1 LIKDI
6 SSAVI
11 YVLALNLFFRDFDLK
26 LRNSQIKLVQMMS
39 YWGCRAQDWGGVK
52 LLLQKKK
59 ALSDEESK
67 SLQTDAEVLL
77 MTFHIKQRNCSNW
90 QLSQI

>member
-39 YWGCRAQDWGGVK
+39 YWGCRAQDWGGGQIVT
-52 LLLQKKK
+52 
-59 ALSDEESK
+59 SEEES
-67 SLQTDAEVLL
+67 SE
-77 MTFHIKQRNCSNW
+77 
-90 QLSQI
+90 